1 MLPVQSSESSYFLE
15 NKIKCFKTTQYKN
28 LQEFNLL
35 FNGIKNLN
43 LYFLCFYYCILHTR
57 FKISSY

>member
-28 LQEFNLL
+28 LQEFKLL
-35 FNGIKNLN
+35 FNGIKN
-43 LYFLCFYYCILHTR
+43 
-57 FKISSY
+57 